1 MEAMATVMQ
10 KLRERSMM
18 STSNSNETNK
28 LGETKCPKC
37 FGMEVV
43 FSHKD
48 DDGYEIYIPCVCRDR
63 NAWGRRFKNALIPE
77 EFVHANLENYQIN
90 DDNQREMFDLTAKY
104 LESFPA
110 DRKAL
115 QKEGAKNF
123 GFTATIGE
131 QRIRALRPEDRSEI
145 KHKHNNFGIGKT
157 HLQIAMAKQ
166 LIKQGFNVFIVSDVT
181 FMDEMMNAKRM
192 NDDGETYNKMLSSV
206 LKADVLVWD
215 DIGKAK
221 PTEAKEGLYYTIVN
235 ERYKRK
241 QPIIFNTNEDKS
253 TLADRIG
260 YAANSRLLERGQG
273 EYYVIETEGI
283 DWRLKK

>member
-1 MEAMATVMQ
+1 MN
-10 KLRERSMM
+10 
-18 STSNSNETNK
+18 STNNSNETSE

-37 FGMEVV
+37 YGTEVV
-43 FSHKD
+43 FDYKD
-48 DDGYEIYIPCVCRDR
+48 ENGYEIYKPCACRER

-77 EFVHANLENYQIN
+77 EFVHANLENYEREN
-90 DDNQREMFDLTAKY
+90 ENQQKMFEQTVKY
-104 LESFPA
+104 LESFPD
-110 DRKAL
+110 DRDEL
-115 QKEGAKNF
+115 QEVGAKNF

-131 QRIRALRPEDRSEI
+131 QRIRALNPGDRSEI

-157 HLQIAMAKQ
+157 HLQIALAKQ
-166 LIKQGFNVFIVSDVT
+166 LIKQGFNVLVVSDVS

-192 NDDGETYNKMLSSV
+192 SDDGESYNRMLNSV
-206 LKADVLVWD
+206 LSADVLVWD

-221 PTEAKEGLYYTIVN
+221 PTEAKEGLYYMIVN

-241 QPIIFNTNEDKS
+241 RPIIFNTNEDKN

-273 EYYVIETEGI
+273 EYYVMETEGI

>member
-1 MEAMATVMQ
+1 
-10 KLRERSMM
+10 M

>member
-1 MEAMATVMQ
+1 
-10 KLRERSMM
+10 MM
-18 STSNSNETNK
+18 SIDSSNETNK
-28 LGETKCPKC
+28 PGETKCPKC
-37 FGMEVV
+37 NGTEVV
-43 FSHKD
+43 FSHKEKVVTPD
-48 DDGYEIYIPCVCRDR
+48 YEVEYDINKPCDCRDR

-77 EFVHANLENYQIN
+77 EFVHANLENYEQSN
-90 DDNQREMFDLTAKY
+90 ENQRAMYELTTRY
-104 LESFPA
+104 LEEFPE
-110 DRKAL
+110 DKKTL
-115 QKEGAKNF
+115 QKVGAKNL

-145 KHKHNNFGIGKT
+145 KYKHNNFGIGKT
-157 HLQIAMAKQ
+157 HLQIAIAKQ
-166 LIKQGFNVFIVSDVT
+166 LIKRGFNVLILSDVT
-181 FMDEMMNAKRM
+181 FMDEMMAAKRM
-192 NDDGETYNKMLSSV
+192 DDNNETYNRMLNSV
-206 LKADVLVWD
+206 LGADVLVWD

-260 YAANSRLLERGQG
+260 YAANSRLLERGEG
-273 EYYVIETEGI
+273 EYFVLETEGI